1 MGSRKEA
8 SALHKE
14 VQTNMDE
21 KTAALSQPEG
31 QTGRT
36 VAAMMTSA
44 CPQVNT
50 LTSFPSL
57 QDESGR
63 GSSELRLA
71 DSDDETESEDESVK
85 IDTVQKM
92 GIWTKMSVGETEIW
106 TLIPIEEVEND
117 IAASEDRAKAVQ
129 LEEGS
134 STGIMKPEIAHTK
147 VGMVTGL
154 VSQLVCDAV
163 ERSSGISMAG
173 SELNAA
179 EDATE
184 EQKIDKKLDFAGNTS
199 VKRKGVRVTIE
210 EVK

>member
-31 QTGRT
+31 QTWGT

-57 QDESGR
+57 QNESGR

-85 IDTVQKM
+85 IDTGQKI

-106 TLIPIEEVEND
+106 TLIPIEEVEN
-117 IAASEDRAKAVQ
+117 EDRAKAVQ

-134 STGIMKPEIAHTK
+134 STGIMKPEIADTK
-147 VGMVTGL
+147 AGMVTGL